1 MTHSDP
7 SSSHDPN
14 RISPI
19 DSEADALWEP
29 LPLGKEDAPSD
40 DSSFVKDEERLYT
53 DAIIRENENASRFLF
68 FSFMLAGLIS
78 LILGL
83 WYVVARQQS
92 QTEPNAPL
100 EVPTTPP
107 LPPDLNITPPP
118 LPNNTPIPTGTPF
131 LPGRIPTSSPL
142 ETPASSPGNNS
153 RTTMPGSPRNNA
165 GQPTAPLPPPPPPTP

>member
-7 SSSHDPN
+7 SSSRDPN

-19 DSEADALWEP
+19 DNEADALWEP

-40 DSSFVKDEERLYT
+40 DSTFVKDEERLYT
-53 DAIIRENENASRFLF
+53 DAIIRENENAARFLF

-83 WYVVARQQS
+83 WYVVARQQPKP
-92 QTEPNAPL
+92 EPNAPL

-107 LPPDLNITPPP
+107 LPPELNITPPP
-118 LPNNTPIPTGTPF
+118 LPNNTPALPGGIPT
-131 LPGRIPTSSPL
+131 TSPW
-142 ETPASSPGNNS
+142 ETPAKSPGNNS
-153 RTTMPGSPRNNA
+153 RTITPGSPRNNP
-165 GQPTAPLPPPPPPTP
+165 GQPTVPVPPPPPPAP